1 MPVLGSTLKAWHP
14 AASWECWDAGSIPAR
29 PRELKIWRCRSCG
42 VSHHCGL
49 DLLSGLGMPSGVFSP
64 WRDQDAPLHCLASC
78 LLPTR
83 FLGLGW
89 DLFTQAKEWFRGRG
103 IYEVF

>member
-1 MPVLGSTLKAWHP
+1 MSKEQHEGPFLQILLCSERHEQLYL
-14 AASWECWDAGSIPAR
+14 AALLPG
-29 PRELKIWRCRSCG
+29 
-42 VSHHCGL
+42 
-49 DLLSGLGMPSGVFSP
+49 DLLAPVTTTPSPRWQLGTQSTYPMAPGVFSP

-78 LLPTR
+78 LLPTH

>member
-29 PRELKIWRCRSCG
+29 PRGLKIWRCRSCG

-49 DLLSGLGMPSGVFSP
+49 DLLSGLGMPSTAGWPKEKKRKKYGIRTKSGGGQDKSP
-64 WRDQDAPLHCLASC
+64 
-78 LLPTR
+78 
-83 FLGLGW
+83 
-89 DLFTQAKEWFRGRG
+89 
-103 IYEVF
+103 